1 MNVTFPVSVAF
12 MIPVAF
18 GGRII
23 LLPEYEITI
32 YVSFT
37 GFTFDS
43 TSSPSSYEKRRP
55 KRAFE
60 ALLVVVVVLLTAS
73 CSSSPTDVVA
83 VVVLLPVVE
92 ADAGLIIM
100 VDAKITANVKIVA
113 AVARYVLCSRCIL
126 LILLSDKII
135 FRTLRGKTQNK
146 IVSSFDGAEPPVEF
160 EHYGFLFFIAILR
173 LKSTGVAEV
182 VGSNNPT
189 TWSISSYEE
198 TTALF

>member
-1 MNVTFPVSVAF
+1 LV
-12 MIPVAF
+12 
-18 GGRII
+18 
-23 LLPEYEITI
+23 
-32 YVSFT
+32 
-37 GFTFDS
+37 
-43 TSSPSSYEKRRP
+43 
-55 KRAFE
+55 
-60 ALLVVVVVLLTAS
+60 VVVVVLLTAS

-173 LKSTGVAEV
+173 LKSTGIAEV
-182 VGSNNPT
+182 VGSNPT
-189 TWSISSYEE
+189 RSISYCVGN
-198 TTALF
+198 TVLIRV